1 MLYFKEALTK
11 SGENL
16 MPHIL
21 ATYLF
26 ELAKYFSSFYEK
38 NRIIDAEQNQKL
50 RIDMTKGVA
59 NILK

>member
-1 MLYFKEALTK
+1 LYFKEALIK

-26 ELAKYFSSFYEK
+26 ELAQYFSSFYEK
-38 NRIIDAEQNQKL
+38 NRIVDAEQNQKL
-50 RIDMTKGVA
+50 RIDITRGVA

>member
-1 MLYFKEALTK
+1 
-11 SGENL
+11 

-26 ELAKYFSSFYEK
+26 ELAQYFSSFYEK
-38 NRIIDAEQNQKL
+38 NRIVDAEQNQKL
-50 RIDMTKGVA
+50 RIDITRGVA